1 MKITKRQL
9 RRIIKEEKT
18 KLLHEIDW
26 FGLGSKVDAL
36 DDEQRDVLDT
46 LKAVLDDALHVGIPP
61 DTIRETIKARIG

>member
-1 MKITKRQL
+1 MKITKKQL

-18 KLLHEIDW
+18 KLLREIDW

-36 DDEQRDVLDT
+36 DDKQRGALDT
-46 LKAVLDDALHVGIPP
+46 LKAVLDDALRVGIPP